1 MIFNN
6 NITIL
11 IPVIKIITFLLP
23 LAVLFLPSLWVN
35 YILKKNNSTLSDMPF
50 TGKELGE
57 KILSEYQLNNV
68 SINPIKQLDHYNPKD
83 KKIHISNDKL
93 NKKSITSISV
103 VAHEIGHAIQD
114 KENYK
119 PLQIRQNLIKKTEI
133 FQRIG
138 SIFLIIGLPSIF
150 AITKSP
156 IITLIAAIFIM
167 GCLSTNV
174 LIHLITLPVE
184 FDASFKKALPIL
196 KKYVPKENMKQCK
209 SVLRA
214 AAFTYLAQSIISI
227 FRLKIIL
234 LSFVNI
240 FKSMI
245 RR

>member
-1 MIFNN
+1 M
-6 NITIL
+6 
-11 IPVIKIITFLLP
+11 IKIFLYILP
-23 LAVLFLPSLWVN
+23 ILSLFLPSLWVN
-35 YILKKNNSTLSDMPF
+35 YILKKNNTILPDMPF
-50 TGKELGE
+50 SGRELGK
-57 KILSEYQLNNV
+57 KILQE
-68 SINPIKQLDHYNPKD
+68 KQLENVIIQQIKKIDHYNPTE
-83 KKIHISNDKL
+83 KKVHIGEDKL
-93 NKKSITSISV
+93 DKKSITSIAV

-119 PLQIRQNLIKKTEI
+119 PLLLRQKLIEKTMI

-138 SIFLIIGLPSIF
+138 SFLLVIGLPSIF

-156 IITLIAAIFIM
+156 VITLIAAIIIM

-184 FDASFKKALPIL
+184 FDASFKRALPIL
-196 KKYVPKENMKQCK
+196 KKYVPKENMRQCR

-214 AAFTYLAQSIISI
+214 AAFTYLAQSIVSI
-227 FRLKIIL
+227 FRLKVIL
-234 LSFVNI
+234 FSFINI

>member
-1 MIFNN
+1 MIKLFYYF
-6 NITIL
+6 L
-11 IPVIKIITFLLP
+11 PII
-23 LAVLFLPSLWVN
+23 VLFLPSLWVN
-35 YILKKNNSTLSDMPF
+35 YILKKYNRVLPDMPF
-50 TGKELGE
+50 TGRQLGKKILQEE
-57 KILSEYQLNNV
+57 KITNV
-68 SINPIKQLDHYNPKD
+68 SINPIQQLDHYNPKE
-83 KKIHISNDKL
+83 KKINISTDKL
-93 NKKSITSISV
+93 DKKSITSIAV

-114 KENYK
+114 REEYK
-119 PLQIRQNLIKKTEI
+119 PLILRQSLIEKTMI

-138 SIFLIIGLPSIF
+138 SFLLIIGLPSIF
-150 AITKSP
+150 AFTKSP
-156 IITLIAAIFIM
+156 LITLIAAIIIM

-196 KKYVPKENMKQCK
+196 QKYVPKQNLHQCK

-214 AAFTYLAQSIISI
+214 AALTYLAQSIISI

-240 FKSMI
+240 FKSFI